1 MSRVCILT
9 PDPADDSFHGRWR
22 EVFERMAAPLLAV
35 SAKVEGRAWTDPG
48 ALAGFDRVL
57 PLMVWGY
64 HRGHAAWLAATRA
77 WEAQGLPLWNPAPV
91 LRWNADKRYL
101 ARLGAAGAPAV
112 PTIHVERL
120 DDDALSA
127 ARARFGAER
136 LVVKPAVSASAY
148 RTLRLAPGDP
158 LEGAP
163 EGAAMIQ
170 PYLPSVETEGETS
183 LVYLAGAF
191 SHAIRKVA
199 RPGDF
204 RVQPEWGGVISA
216 VEPAPDERA
225 AAAAVLAAIPEPLLY
240 ARIDLVRDEAGRP
253 RLMEAELIE
262 PDLYLGFDPEA
273 PARFARA
280 VLGPPPAN

>member
-22 EVFERMAAPLLAV
+22 EVFERMAAPLTA
-35 SAKVEGRAWTDPG
+35 AGAAVEGRAWTE
-48 ALAGFDRVL
+48 AGDLRAFDLVL

-64 HRGHAAWLAATRA
+64 HRGHARWLEATRA
-77 WEAQGLPLWNPAPV
+77 WEAAGLPLMNPPEV

-101 ARLGAAGAPAV
+101 ARLGEAGAPAV
-112 PTIHVERL
+112 PTLHVERV
-120 DDDALSA
+120 DAGALAA

-148 RTLRLAPGDP
+148 RTLRLGPGDP
-158 LEGAP
+158 LDGAP

-170 PYLPSVETEGETS
+170 PYLPSIETEGETS
-183 LVYLAGAF
+183 LVFLAGRF

-204 RVQPEWGGVISA
+204 RVQPEWGGIISA
-216 VEPAPDERA
+216 VDPAPDQLA
-225 AAAAVLAAIPEPLLY
+225 AAEAVLAAVEEPLLY
-240 ARIDLVRDEAGRP
+240 ARIDLVRDEGGAP
-253 RLMEAELIE
+253 LLMEAELIE
-262 PDLYLGFDPEA
+262 PDLYLGFDTDA

-280 VLGPPPAN
+280 VLGAAAAS